1 MLPVKDKN
9 DLMKKFVKELA
20 PSPWQLLNG
29 QGYKESE
36 GYRNLRQD
44 LKVESFCG
52 KGTKVCEQLRKK
64 ELDMCC
70 LQEVRWRGQGT
81 RFVGTRNWT
90 YKLQWSGNNN
100 GIGVGILVKKELCER
115 RPKKK

>member
-1 MLPVKDKN
+1 M
-9 DLMKKFVKELA
+9 
-20 PSPWQLLNG
+20 
-29 QGYKESE
+29 
-36 GYRNLRQD
+36 
-44 LKVESFCG
+44 
-52 KGTKVCEQLRKK
+52 CEQLRKK

-90 YKLQWSGNNN
+90 YKLRWSGNNN
-100 GIGVGILVKKELCER
+100 GIGGVGILVKKELCER